1 MRMPSRVTP
10 YKKSTLAEFP
20 IILRELK
27 TVDLTPVELYEKVKK
42 KVPFEDFVE
51 VLDCLYILDRIELLE
66 DVEVLHYVDRVKVQ

>member
-1 MRMPSRVTP
+1 MPSRVTP

-51 VLDCLYILDRIELLE
+51 ALDCLYILDRIELLE

>member
-51 VLDCLYILDRIELLE
+51 VLDCLYILDRIELVE

>member
-10 YKKSTLAEFP
+10 YKKSTIAEFP